1 MLSNLSD
8 LLFNRVSPEPTIQ
21 QEPMQQQVVQQV
33 AAPISNVPAQAQYL
47 QSTSKDK
54 PKKTPQAVLDWL
66 NQMENQTGYFA
77 PESAPIAI
85 QSKAAPATPG
95 PIWGEYKTK
104 LGGAKI
110 LEGIRMPDGT
120 IDTSHP
126 DVGLVDYSASMN
138 PSGATQDKTRMS
150 RATKNEAGNWVYRNP
165 VNPNKTHEY
174 SRVVGESEVAKKPII
189 DYSIEGKWSTE
200 DLPASEQIKYYAEQ
214 EKWKQYYKDKAKKK

>member
-8 LLFNRVSPEPTIQ
+8 LLMSRVEPATSVPQVAIQ
-21 QEPMQQQVVQQV
+21 QSV
-33 AAPISNVPAQAQYL
+33 AQPIPAQGAPIQQAQYL
-47 QSTSKDK
+47 QTTDMGK

-77 PESAPIAI
+77 PEAEPVAI
-85 QSKAAPATPG
+85 QSKSPKVEPG

-104 LGGAKI
+104 LGGARI

-120 IDTSHP
+120 IDTSNP
-126 DVGLVDYSASMN
+126 DVGLVDYGTSMN
-138 PSGATQDKTRMS
+138 PSGASQNKTRMS

-174 SRVVGESEVAKKPII
+174 SRVGGESEVTKKPVV
-189 DYSIEGKWSTE
+189 DYGIEGKWSYE
-200 DLPASEQIKYYAEQ
+200 NLPASEQIKYNADQ